1 MLFINT
7 FINFVKRF
15 LRRKRT
21 KDGVKVLKNRV
32 KTLRDKIRA
41 LRKVKTLLLLILNFF
56 AYF

>member
-1 MLFINT
+1 MLFTNT

-15 LRRKRT
+15 LVGRRT

-41 LRKVKTLLLLILNFF
+41 LRGVKTLLLLT
-56 AYF
+56 